1 MNFVLP
7 VSWDCFIIII
17 NSLWGEKAFSLRY
30 FCHVTFQNKRI
41 FRFDFSFFL
50 LIFIFK
56 KKKWK
61 KIFTVHILPELSMKC
76 APCCGGY
83 TLWSPLTDHAK
94 YTLNVNIKKIK
105 LRKIVYWLVSYGYK
119 AKLKTGQDRRAP
131 IRIRTHWTEL
141 TLSTYSHAFIRH
153 ENWLSPNLDM
163 RLVQWSV
170 PRKDK
175 SVLRVR
181 IQAQFIIGLIC
192 LLRLISFFHVI

>member
-1 MNFVLP
+1 MIFLFF
-7 VSWDCFIIII
+7 FI
-17 NSLWGEKAFSLRY
+17 NL
-30 FCHVTFQNKRI
+30 HFQ
-41 FRFDFSFFL
+41 
-50 LIFIFK
+50 K
-56 KKKWK
+56 KKMEENIYRSYFAWIIHEMRSLLRWLYFMESAYRPC
-61 KIFTVHILPELSMKC
+61 KIYFKC
-76 APCCGGY
+76 
-83 TLWSPLTDHAK
+83 K
-94 YTLNVNIKKIK
+94 YKKIK

-119 AKLKTGQDRRAP
+119 AKLKTGQARRAP
-131 IRIRTHWTEL
+131 IKIRTHWTEL

-181 IQAQFIIGLIC
+181 IRAQFIIGLIC